1 MLNLIRRILR
11 PTLRQQ
17 LEEGVREA
25 LRRYA
30 DRRTVPDLHV
40 YLSTD
45 LVPDGVDPALWTD
58 DEADHLRA
66 FAHQWAQDNGIPRAG
81 LELEVILLD
90 TKRDFAF
97 VKAAGAPPEPERAEP
112 LVAPPPPAPASP
124 PSPPAEPRL
133 EVVESASLR
142 GPLPISGTLTLGRKG
157 EGGVVGTGDRYMS
170 ARHAHFSATG
180 GRLEVTDLDS
190 KNRTY
195 VNDAPLEPHRPHG
208 LAEGDLVRMGS
219 TVLRAAGTSR

>member
-45 LVPDGVDPALWTD
+45 LVPEGVDPALWAE
-58 DEADHLRA
+58 DEGDHLRA
-66 FAHQWAQDNGIPRAG
+66 FADQWAQDNGIPRAG
-81 LELEVILLD
+81 LALDVVLLD

-97 VKAAGAPPEPERAEP
+97 VKAAGAPPEPEPAER
-112 LVAPPPPAPASP
+112 LVERPAPAPAQPPPPTAA
-124 PSPPAEPRL
+124 PRL
-133 EVVESASLR
+133 EVVESPSLR
-142 GPLPISGTLTLGRKG
+142 TAISVSGSVTLGRKG
-157 EGGVVGTGDRYMS
+157 DGEVVGTDDRYMS
-170 ARHAHFSATG
+170 ARHARFSSQG
-180 GRLEVTDLDS
+180 GRLEVVDLDS

-195 VNDAPLEPHRPHG
+195 VNDVPLEPHRPHP
-208 LAEGDLVRMGS
+208 LSEGDVVRMGG
-219 TVLRAAGTSR
+219 TVLRATGLSR

>member
-30 DRRTVPDLHV
+30 DRRTVPDLRV

-45 LVPDGVDPALWTD
+45 LVPEGVDASLWSE

-66 FAHQWAQDNGIPRAG
+66 FADQWAQDNGIPRAG
-81 LELEVILLD
+81 LSLDLMLLD

-97 VKAAGAPPEPERAEP
+97 VKAVGAPSEAQPAEP
-112 LVAPPPPAPASP
+112 MVERPPPSPAPAAAP
-124 PSPPAEPRL
+124 PSPRL
-133 EVVESASLR
+133 EVVEAPSLR
-142 GPLPISGTLTLGRKG
+142 ETIPVSGSAILGRKSDG
-157 EGGVVGTGDRYMS
+157 EVIGTGDRYMS
-170 ARHAHFSATG
+170 ARHARFRQEG
-180 GRLEVTDLDS
+180 DRLEVVDLDS

-195 VNDAPLEPHRPHG
+195 VNDAPLEPHRPH
-208 LAEGDLVRMGS
+208 LLSEGDLVRMGG
-219 TVLRAAGTSR
+219 TVLRVTGLSR